1 MARQRIDLPDVL
13 GVATTLL
20 DTDGLEALTLG
31 RVAEELGVGS
41 PALYNHIDGLDA
53 LRRLLAE
60 RANRRLAELLRDAAV
75 GRSGGVAVRAVAHA
89 YRDFAREHPGQ
100 YAATL
105 LPASN
110 PACGSPEPQAE
121 IVRVLARI
129 LEGYGL
135 HDDHAVHGARI
146 VRSAVH
152 GFVTLEATE
161 SFVHPQDHD
170 ESFTALVDFVIA
182 GLDAGLL
189 A

>member
-1 MARQRIDLPDVL
+1 MARQRIDLPDVISA
-13 GVATTLL
+13 ATTLL
-20 DTDGLEALTLG
+20 DADGLDALTLG

-53 LRRLLAE
+53 LRRLLADQ
-60 RANRRLAELLRDAAV
+60 ANGRLAELLRDAAV

-89 YRDFAREHPGQ
+89 YRAFARDHPGQ

-105 LPASN
+105 LPASS
-110 PACGSPEPQAE
+110 PAGGSAASQAE

-135 HDDHAVHGARI
+135 HDDGAVHGARV

-170 ESFTALVDFVIA
+170 ESFSALVDFLVA